1 MLPMLNS
8 PLLGCDKLFL
18 SPVESSS
25 ILGNKK
31 KSFTMQVC
39 AWKTGK
45 STLFL
50 QDLTHFEEKPL
61 QCFLLAALLV
71 LLKPRAAVLIQN

>member
-1 MLPMLNS
+1 
-8 PLLGCDKLFL
+8 
-18 SPVESSS
+18 
-25 ILGNKK
+25 
-31 KSFTMQVC
+31 MQVC

-61 QCFLLAALLV
+61 QCFLFAALLV